1 MKLLPMIK
9 KEIEKLRETNLYLE
23 YQRERAYK
31 PPP

>member
-1 MKLLPMIK
+1 MIK